1 MISDSISMAGTG
13 ASMSDNSSGQ
23 ADDRLRFE
31 PYEFVSRQ
39 PAFAVLLLVVVGVA
53 GVVGTLG
60 NFLILISVATRK
72 ELRNVQSVF
81 IVNLACSDLYVTM
94 LADPLSIV
102 GTCSSYKPE
111 VIVVRATGT
120 GLRASLGAGWRTQST

>member
-102 GTCSSYKPE
+102 GTCSGYKPD

-120 GLRASLGAGWRTQST
+120 GLRASLG